1 MSEKHI
7 GKVLQV
13 IGPVLDIQ
21 FEDGQLPELLN
32 AIEIDNHGE
41 KLVVEVAQH
50 TGDNVVRCIAMN
62 STDGLVRGT
71 EAVDTGE
78 PIKVPVGDQCLGR
91 VFNLLGE
98 PVDNK
103 PAPTPEAE
111 TPTPSP
117 ETPPVAVPGGVPVK
131 TGLALLTSVSS
142 SKDATADADGLAQAD
157 ITVVAVTV
165 GDDGIIYD
173 CVIDSIQSKLNF
185 DTSGALLSDLTLTIP
200 SKNELG
206 ADYGMGKISS
216 IGREWNEQAQ
226 SLADYVVGK
235 TIPEVKGISISEEG
249 KPTGADL
256 TASVTMSIGG
266 YISAIEQ
273 AAANASHLGAS
284 KGDRLVLT
292 TTTNAAKSTDA
303 TSDAD
308 GLAQAYATV
317 GALTLSGDTI
327 TSMVIDA
334 VQANVNFNAAG
345 TITTDL
351 SAAQPSKNELGA
363 DYGMGKVSSIGKEWD
378 EQAAAFASYVTG
390 KTVAEA
396 TGIAVTE
403 EGNAGD
409 ADLAASVT
417 IGVGDFLTLVEKAGA

>member
-1 MSEKHI
+1 MKRM
-7 GKVLQV
+7 LA
-13 IGPVLDIQ
+13 
-21 FEDGQLPELLN
+21 LLLTLTL
-32 AIEIDNHGE
+32 ALG
-41 KLVVEVAQH
+41 LLAGCGTTVVVA
-50 TGDNVVRCIAMN
+50 V
-62 STDGLVRGT
+62 
-71 EAVDTGE
+71 
-78 PIKVPVGDQCLGR
+78 
-91 VFNLLGE
+91 
-98 PVDNK
+98 

-117 ETPPVAVPGGVPVK
+117 ETPPATVPGGVPVK

-334 VQANVNFNAAG
+334 VQANVN
-345 TITTDL
+345 TTDL

>member
-1 MSEKHI
+1 M
-7 GKVLQV
+7 
-13 IGPVLDIQ
+13 
-21 FEDGQLPELLN
+21 
-32 AIEIDNHGE
+32 
-41 KLVVEVAQH
+41 
-50 TGDNVVRCIAMN
+50 
-62 STDGLVRGT
+62 
-71 EAVDTGE
+71 
-78 PIKVPVGDQCLGR
+78 
-91 VFNLLGE
+91 
-98 PVDNK
+98 
-103 PAPTPEAE
+103 
-111 TPTPSP
+111 
-117 ETPPVAVPGGVPVK
+117 
-131 TGLALLTSVSS
+131 SS

-185 DTSGALLSDLTLTIP
+185 DTSGALLSDRTLTIP
-200 SKNELG
+200 SKRAGRRLW
-206 ADYGMGKISS
+206 YGEISS

-409 ADLAASVT
+409 ADRRLRHHRRGRLPDPGGKGRGLRCVACSPCFCPSSCWPAAHPLPRRRRRVRS
-417 IGVGDFLTLVEKAGA
+417 GMRPPFSPSLTP

>member
-1 MSEKHI
+1 MKKFLTAILVAAALFTTVGCS
-7 GKVLQV
+7 GRPATTADVLQSSADAEEGSSHDSQGSLRTGLYAV
-13 IGPVLDIQ
+13 GSLSSSASAGE
-21 FEDGQLPELLN
+21 EDGLIQ
-32 AIEIDNHGE
+32 
-41 KLVVEVAQH
+41 
-50 TGDNVVRCIAMN
+50 
-62 STDGLVRGT
+62 TDVT
-71 EAVDTGE
+71 
-78 PIKVPVGDQCLGR
+78 I
-91 VFNLLGE
+91 
-98 PVDNK
+98 
-103 PAPTPEAE
+103 
-111 TPTPSP
+111 
-117 ETPPVAVPGGVPVK
+117 
-131 TGLALLTSVSS
+131 
-142 SKDATADADGLAQAD
+142 
-157 ITVVAVTV
+157 VAVTV
-165 GDDGIIYD
+165 DETGVITD
-173 CVIDSIQSKLNF
+173 CVIDAVQAKANF
-185 DTSGALLSDLTLTIP
+185 DSQGQLLTDLTVPVP

-206 ADYGMGKISS
+206 ADYGMGSISG
-216 IGREWNEQAQ
+216 IGKEWNEQAQ

-284 KGDRLVLT
+284 QNPRQVLT

-303 TSDAD
+303 TDDAD

-351 SAAQPSKNELGA
+351 AAAQPSKNELGA

>member
-1 MSEKHI
+1 MKRM
-7 GKVLQV
+7 LA
-13 IGPVLDIQ
+13 
-21 FEDGQLPELLN
+21 LLLTLTL
-32 AIEIDNHGE
+32 ALG
-41 KLVVEVAQH
+41 LLAGCGTTVVVA
-50 TGDNVVRCIAMN
+50 V
-62 STDGLVRGT
+62 
-71 EAVDTGE
+71 
-78 PIKVPVGDQCLGR
+78 
-91 VFNLLGE
+91 
-98 PVDNK
+98 

-111 TPTPSP
+111 TPTHSP

-303 TSDAD
+303 TDDAD

-351 SAAQPSKNELGA
+351 AAAQPSKNELGA

>member
-1 MSEKHI
+1 MKRM
-7 GKVLQV
+7 LA
-13 IGPVLDIQ
+13 
-21 FEDGQLPELLN
+21 LLLTLTL
-32 AIEIDNHGE
+32 ALG
-41 KLVVEVAQH
+41 LLAGCGTTVVVA
-50 TGDNVVRCIAMN
+50 V
-62 STDGLVRGT
+62 
-71 EAVDTGE
+71 
-78 PIKVPVGDQCLGR
+78 
-91 VFNLLGE
+91 
-98 PVDNK
+98 

-117 ETPPVAVPGGVPVK
+117 ETPPAAVPGGVPVK

-185 DTSGALLSDLTLTIP
+185 ATSGALLSDLTLTIP

-284 KGDRLVLT
+284 NGDRLVLT

-345 TITTDL
+345 TNTTAAILQKKAARSFFISSSFGFVLLLFSYKNMHAGAGLSHQRVQIPGLQVPLETHIDGHTQQLGASVDQLVDLSGGHIHLLRRTAQHPTADHRGNTQCHHRHAQHPGTDL
-351 SAAQPSKNELGA
+351 PPMIAHSGA
-363 DYGMGKVSSIGKEWD
+363 G
-378 EQAAAFASYVTG
+378 
-390 KTVAEA
+390 
-396 TGIAVTE
+396 
-403 EGNAGD
+403 GNAC
-409 ADLAASVT
+409 
-417 IGVGDFLTLVEKAGA
+417 I

>member
-1 MSEKHI
+1 MPEKHI
-7 GKVLQV
+7 GKVVQ
-13 IGPVLDIQ
+13 ITGPVLDIR
-21 FEDGQLPELLN
+21 FKDGELPALLN
-32 AIEIDNHGE
+32 AVELDNHGK

-50 TGDNVVRCIAMN
+50 IGDNVARCIAMAA
-62 STDGLVRGT
+62 TDGLVRGVD
-71 EAVDTGE
+71 AVDTGG
-78 PIKVPVGDQCLGR
+78 PINVPVGDACLGR

-111 TPTPSP
+111 TPPPSP
-117 ETPPVAVPGGVPVK
+117 ETPPATVPGGVPVK

>member
-1 MSEKHI
+1 MKRM
-7 GKVLQV
+7 LA
-13 IGPVLDIQ
+13 
-21 FEDGQLPELLN
+21 LLLTLTL
-32 AIEIDNHGE
+32 ALG
-41 KLVVEVAQH
+41 LLAGCGTTVVVA
-50 TGDNVVRCIAMN
+50 V
-62 STDGLVRGT
+62 
-71 EAVDTGE
+71 
-78 PIKVPVGDQCLGR
+78 
-91 VFNLLGE
+91 
-98 PVDNK
+98 

-117 ETPPVAVPGGVPVK
+117 ETPPAAVPGGIPVK

-284 KGDRLVLT
+284 

-351 SAAQPSKNELGA
+351 AAAQPSKNELGA

>member
-1 MSEKHI
+1 MERQRIDENWKVSPLTGWWIRQKETLLVNLPYDASVH
-7 GKVLQV
+7 GERRSDAPCEAHGGFFPGGTYHYDKVLFIPKEWKGRKIYLEFEGVYMNTAVRVNDNAVGRHPYGYTGFLCDITDYLFYGEDNAVRVVVSNGHQPNARWYTGTGIYRHV
-13 IGPVLDIQ
+13 WLVSGGPVRIA
-21 FEDGQLPELLN
+21 P
-32 AIEIDNHGE
+32 HG
-41 KLVVEVAQH
+41 LFV
-50 TGDNVVRCIAMN
+50 T
-62 STDGLVRGT
+62 
-71 EAVDTGE
+71 
-78 PIKVPVGDQCLGR
+78 
-91 VFNLLGE
+91 
-98 PVDNK
+98 
-103 PAPTPEAE
+103 TPEVSSERAVVSLAADAVNDTAE
-111 TPTPSP
+111 
-117 ETPPVAVPGGVPVK
+117 K
-131 TGLALLTSVSS
+131 QHALLRVTVF
-142 SKDATADADGLAQAD
+142 DGE
-157 ITVVAVTV
+157 TVVAL
-165 GDDGIIYD
+165 D
-173 CVIDSIQSKLNF
+173 
-185 DTSGALLSDLTLTIP
+185 
-200 SKNELG
+200 
-206 ADYGMGKISS
+206 
-216 IGREWNEQAQ
+216 EQAQ

-345 TITTDL
+345 TISTDL

>member
-1 MSEKHI
+1 M
-7 GKVLQV
+7 
-13 IGPVLDIQ
+13 
-21 FEDGQLPELLN
+21 
-32 AIEIDNHGE
+32 
-41 KLVVEVAQH
+41 
-50 TGDNVVRCIAMN
+50 
-62 STDGLVRGT
+62 
-71 EAVDTGE
+71 
-78 PIKVPVGDQCLGR
+78 
-91 VFNLLGE
+91 
-98 PVDNK
+98 
-103 PAPTPEAE
+103 
-111 TPTPSP
+111 
-117 ETPPVAVPGGVPVK
+117 
-131 TGLALLTSVSS
+131 
-142 SKDATADADGLAQAD
+142 
-157 ITVVAVTV
+157 
-165 GDDGIIYD
+165 
-173 CVIDSIQSKLNF
+173 
-185 DTSGALLSDLTLTIP
+185 
-200 SKNELG
+200 
-206 ADYGMGKISS
+206 
-216 IGREWNEQAQ
+216 
-226 SLADYVVGK
+226 VGK

-363 DYGMGKVSSIGKEWD
+363 DYGMGKVSSIGKEWTSKPPPSPPMLPARPWPRPLVSPSRRRAMRAMPIRRLRHHRRGRLPNPGGKGRGLRCVACSPCFCPSSCWP
-378 EQAAAFASYVTG
+378 AAHPLPRRRRRVRSGMRPPFSP
-390 KTVAEA
+390 
-396 TGIAVTE
+396 
-403 EGNAGD
+403 
-409 ADLAASVT
+409 S
-417 IGVGDFLTLVEKAGA
+417 LTP